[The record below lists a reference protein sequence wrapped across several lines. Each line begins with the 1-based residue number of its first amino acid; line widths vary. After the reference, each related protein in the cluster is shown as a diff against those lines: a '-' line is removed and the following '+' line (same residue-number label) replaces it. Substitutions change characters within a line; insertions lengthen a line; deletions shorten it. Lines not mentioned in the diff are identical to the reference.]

1 MSNESKLNEVPKE
14 DRKKRK
20 EERRKRR
27 EAFQNR
33 LAVVSEDNP
42 SERNPIII
50 EIVKEHL
57 HKDIDV
63 FQARWQTGAP
73 LSNTVFLN
81 TPLFWYKKHKWS
93 HKDVKEFF
101 KITGVYK
108 ENLDSECAVIW
119 GIDETSKKKKKE
131 KRKKLKE
138 KHLRKESFAS
148 LLTLRHSSLRLMQER
163 SMQFVQKNDPKADR
177 ASINIWNLLVRNRD
191 DAQELTH
198 THFNIELVN
207 NNIEVDPDLSVD
219 LFYEL
224 IRTWEIIEKHRED
237 KKNNPQKYA
246 MTKKDK
252 YKQSRGGPMSIKA
265 IGGSSAFGMI
275 QQTLEAENQL
285 SQMKDITAHV
295 DEEKNGKKKEEDVP
309 QKDKIKYIKKKK
321 INRQYI
327 KRMLRHINKNIKRE
341 HQIANPKKLKKKVN
355 YY

>member
-119 GIDETSKKKKKE
+119 GIDENFRKKKE
-131 KRKKLKE
+131 KRKQLKE
-138 KHLRKESFAS
+138 
-148 LLTLRHSSLRLMQER
+148 TLIKPRYDIAAWNLMRQEG
-163 SMQFVQKNDPKADR
+163 SVQFVQNNDPHAYAD
-177 ASINIWNLLVRNRD
+177 SESTNIWNLLVENRNGAD
-191 DAQELTH
+191 ELNH
-198 THFNIELVN
+198 IQFHIELVN

-252 YKQSRGGPMSIKA
+252 YKQSRGSRWFKCIWYDTTNIRSRKSI
-265 IGGSSAFGMI
+265 
-275 QQTLEAENQL
+275 
-285 SQMKDITAHV
+285 ITN
-295 DEEKNGKKKEEDVP
+295 E
-309 QKDKIKYIKKKK
+309 
-321 INRQYI
+321 R
-327 KRMLRHINKNIKRE
+327 
-341 HQIANPKKLKKKVN
+341 
-355 YY
+355 YYGTC